1 MTKPSALS
9 KPLPRGLARRQ
20 RVTQAVAVA
29 RQQLVTLYQFNHP
42 AWTLPVLYL
51 HPQFDGELL
60 CSVAMD
66 VTQIPGQALPPR
78 QIGVL
83 RCFG

>member
-1 MTKPSALS
+1 MRESIADDEALS
-9 KPLPRGLARRQ
+9 FIQAFAQGLARRQ

-60 CSVAMD
+60 
-66 VTQIPGQALPPR
+66 L
-78 QIGVL
+78 
-83 RCFG
+83 FGGGWM